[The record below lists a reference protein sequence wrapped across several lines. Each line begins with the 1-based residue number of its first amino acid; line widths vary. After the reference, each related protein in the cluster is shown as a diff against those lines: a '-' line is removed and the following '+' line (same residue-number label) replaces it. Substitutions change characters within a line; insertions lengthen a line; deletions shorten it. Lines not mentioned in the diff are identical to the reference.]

1 MVRHTRAGSLQI
13 NSGPLLSSLFLNFGN
28 RRFAKPKHRRVIEM
42 TLENRF
48 VDDGFIILKRAI
60 NERLLAESKDIIL
73 RALNSLLDDDY
84 SDVETT

>member
-1 MVRHTRAGSLQI
+1 
-13 NSGPLLSSLFLNFGN
+13 
-28 RRFAKPKHRRVIEM
+28 M